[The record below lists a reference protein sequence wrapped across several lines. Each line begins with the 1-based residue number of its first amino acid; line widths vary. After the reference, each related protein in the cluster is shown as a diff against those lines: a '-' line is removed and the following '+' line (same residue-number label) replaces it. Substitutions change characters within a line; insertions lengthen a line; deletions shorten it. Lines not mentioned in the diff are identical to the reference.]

1 MPRVTE
7 EHSRARRRQILDAA
21 YSCFARKGFHRT
33 TMQDICAEAD
43 LSPGAVYRYLASKEE
58 IIEAMGSESHR
69 RDVEQLKA
77 AKGRAGALGDV
88 VQMAGPLFEWMGRP
102 GVQEQMR
109 LEVEVWAEALRNPK
123 VGAIVARNFEDFR
136 GPLTEI
142 VSRTR
147 GQADEGSGQDPEY
160 LARTIISLYVG
171 LMLQKGLEPDL
182 DIPKYLAAVEALLGG
197 VSRPAQT
204 EGEA

>member
-142 VSRTR
+142 VSRTHGR
-147 GQADEGSGQDPEY
+147 ADGGSGQDPEY